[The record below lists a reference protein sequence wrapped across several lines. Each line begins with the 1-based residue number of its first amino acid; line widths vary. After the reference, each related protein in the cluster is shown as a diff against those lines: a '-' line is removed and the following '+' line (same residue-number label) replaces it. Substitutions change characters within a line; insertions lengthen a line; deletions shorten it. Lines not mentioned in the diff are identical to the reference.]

1 MSKFLMI
8 GKGRNKKSMAYVGNI
23 VAFIKDRLYK
33 NEFGYHVFN
42 YADKPDYTMTELTRV
57 IEDKMKLTLP
67 KQRMPYWLGV
77 LIGNIFDTVSFISK
91 KKFSISAVRVEK
103 FCATTQFNSDKVHS
117 TFKAPYS
124 LKEGL
129 DKTLGHEFINPKED
143 EILFYS
149 E

>member
-1 MSKFLMI
+1 
-8 GKGRNKKSMAYVGNI
+8 
-23 VAFIKDRLYK
+23 
-33 NEFGYHVFN
+33 
-42 YADKPDYTMTELTRV
+42 
-57 IEDKMKLTLP
+57 
-67 KQRMPYWLGV
+67 MPYWLGV